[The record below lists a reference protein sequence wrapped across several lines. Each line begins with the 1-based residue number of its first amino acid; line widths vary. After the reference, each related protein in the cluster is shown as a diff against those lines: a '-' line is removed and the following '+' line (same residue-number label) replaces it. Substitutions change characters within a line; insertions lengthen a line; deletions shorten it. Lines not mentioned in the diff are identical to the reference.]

1 LGGSIHLFTSL
12 IDPVLTEIWTP
23 LLLVPAIEKSQNL
36 ENMLVDFSV
45 LSRVEK
51 A

>member
-1 LGGSIHLFTSL
+1 MTQYLLRYVHPSS
-12 IDPVLTEIWTP
+12 WYY
-23 LLLVPAIEKSQNL
+23 LLVPAIEKSQNL
-36 ENMLVDFSV
+36 ENTPVDFGV